1 MADKFHEI
9 AFTDSV
15 LKAQEQYYG
24 VRRIAHSEAERD
36 ELTDDEI
43 LFIHSRDSF
52 YMATI
57 SETGWPYIQ
66 HRGGTTGFLR
76 VIGPNQLAFADF
88 KGNRQLLS
96 TGNLN
101 VNDRVCLFLIDY
113 PMQARLKIIG
123 HARVEAARQHT
134 ELVAQIAAP
143 DEQRMVE
150 RIFFIDV
157 VSFDWNCPQHIT
169 PRFTVPQIE
178 EAVAP
183 LQKRIAELEAQLKSK
198 N

>member
-1 MADKFHEI
+1 MAEKFHEI
-9 AFTDSV
+9 AFTDAV
-15 LKAQEQYYG
+15 LKAQEKYYG
-24 VRRIAHSEAERD
+24 VRRMVQSGAEHD
-36 ELTDDEI
+36 ELTDDDT
-43 LFIHSRDSF
+43 LVIHSRDSF

-66 HRGGTTGFLR
+66 HRGGKLGFLR
-76 VIGPNQLAFADF
+76 VIGPNKLAFADF

-101 VNDRVCLFLIDY
+101 ANDRVCLFLIDY

-123 HARVEAARQHT
+123 HARVEDARKHP

-143 DEQRMVE
+143 EAQRMVE
-150 RIFFIDV
+150 RIFFIEV

-183 LQKRIAELEAQLKSK
+183 LKKRIAEVETQLKAK